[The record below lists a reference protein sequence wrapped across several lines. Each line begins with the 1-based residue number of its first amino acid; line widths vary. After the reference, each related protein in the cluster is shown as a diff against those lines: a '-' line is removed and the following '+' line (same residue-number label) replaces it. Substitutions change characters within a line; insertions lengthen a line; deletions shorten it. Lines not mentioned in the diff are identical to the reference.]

1 MLKKK
6 LLGSAVGLCLLSSCA
21 LADENSGFYLGLE
34 GGYIHSAYKQ
44 VLTDIVTGVSLTSP
58 TESLNG
64 FNLGAKLGYR
74 FTENH
79 RMYFNIGSDMGLSIP
94 DDGGDVDIS
103 TMRYILGYDFTPS
116 ITDSFRGVLGLYA
129 GYTTLKTKFNF
140 LGATENINYGGV
152 VGGVKV
158 GAMYEINANN
168 ELELGLKYEGMNLEN
183 TTELALKSEPKPTN
197 LHLYVGYA
205 YRF

>member
-34 GGYIHSAYKQ
+34 GGYIHSTYKQ
-44 VLTDIVTGVSLTSP
+44 VVTDIVTGISATSP

-79 RMYFNIGSDMGLSIP
+79 RMYFNIGSDMGLSISGN
-94 DDGGDVDIS
+94 GGDADIS

-129 GYTTLKTKFNF
+129 GYTTLKEKLNF
-140 LGATENINYGGV
+140 FGGTENINYGGV
-152 VGGVKV
+152 VCGAKV

-183 TTELALKSEPKPTN
+183 TTKLSFKSEVQPTN